1 MWDPRRA
8 TSSERQAEER
18 ELNFGTCAIINTS
31 GRVVG
36 SNFNLLTCFWTYKK
50 ILGI

>member
-1 MWDPRRA
+1 MWGPGRA

-18 ELNFGTCAIINTS
+18 ELYFGTCTIINTF
-31 GRVVG
+31 GRVAG